1 MSGGVYTVKVA
12 AERAGVTPELLRAWE
27 RRYGVPSP
35 ARGPSGYRLYSKGD
49 IRTVRWIR
57 EQTESGLSVRQAVEL
72 FKGNRSGLEGE
83 HELDAVRTT
92 LLDLLL
98 ARELEKAEALL
109 ERVIL
114 GRGIEVICVEVLQ
127 PLLAQVGEMWHRGE
141 ITTAHEHWV
150 SQTLKSVLIRRLVE
164 ERERPRDGARV
175 VVACAPEE
183 LHEIGALML
192 TLFLSRRGLD
202 VLYLGQDVPLEDLHS
217 FARESRVK
225 AVFLSIAQEERVE
238 QVLARL
244 PEFESANE
252 TRVFV
257 GGLAFK
263 SEALRKAAGER
274 FLALDAQEAADAAA
288 ELLQK

>member
-1 MSGGVYTVKVA
+1 LSRGVYTVKVA

-35 ARGPSGYRLYSKGD
+35 ARGPSGYRLYSEED

-72 FKGNRSGLEGE
+72 FRGNRSGLEGE
-83 HELDAVRTT
+83 HELDAVRIT

-98 ARELEKAEALL
+98 ARELAKAKALL

-114 GRGIEVICVEVLQ
+114 GRGIEVVCVEALQ
-127 PLLAQVGEMWHRGE
+127 PLLARVGEMWHRGE

-164 ERERPRDGARV
+164 ERERPRDGVRV

-192 TLFLSRRGLD
+192 ALFLSHRRLD
-202 VLYLGQDVPLEDLHS
+202 VLYLGQAVPLADLHS
-217 FARESRVK
+217 FVGESEVE
-225 AVFLSIAQEERVE
+225 AVFLSVAQEQRAE
-238 QVLARL
+238 QMLAGL
-244 PEFESANE
+244 PEFESANG

-257 GGLAFK
+257 GGLAFE
-263 SEALRKAAGER
+263 SEALRKVAGER
-274 FLALDAQEAADAAA
+274 FLAPDAQEAADAAA
-288 ELLQK
+288 KLLQK